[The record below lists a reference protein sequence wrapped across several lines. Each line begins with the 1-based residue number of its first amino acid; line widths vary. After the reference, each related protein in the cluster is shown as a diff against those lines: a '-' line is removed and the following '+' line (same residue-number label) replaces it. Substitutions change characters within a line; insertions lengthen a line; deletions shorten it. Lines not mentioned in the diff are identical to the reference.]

1 MLTVMK
7 SQKSILLS
15 LLTSGLLIASSL
27 VSISHAQERLTEE
40 EVESAIREVLPAV
53 MVERILGQISDVM
66 NRYGTDSLQFLVR
79 QYANRSLDRE
89 RFKSQILQS
98 TGGQVKILE
107 VDGSDTEI
115 ETANSVL
122 EKSGLEFIQFV
133 KSSQVRLPPVP
144 SPKLGQDTKSLRNMS
159 LVVSSSFAFGICVL
173 AGVIEL
179 TLHQKVENGG
189 ALLGQLRP
197 YIGIGVVSSLQVL
210 AAHRLEPFWRKELH
224 QWWSPG
230 FLPSFNWPTLIET
243 FRHKGV
249 YAYAASTFVLLS
261 LLNLTGQVLA
271 ALPMNPVEFA
281 AKGWGQLVVESIL
294 LTLAAG
300 GAKFAFDALERRGAH
315 SAFQREYRELTSRF
329 IIFTLLRNLGFARS
343 LDLFSNVFLGAYVM
357 IHNGLYAIKVASGDQ
372 AFQEDTA
379 RRFGLNSSRPGW
391 GKRICSGVV
400 SFAGRFLKLSKSE
413 NPPAFIYRSLSP

>member
-1 MLTVMK
+1 MLSLIK
-7 SQKSILLS
+7 SNNPVPRLLLATILLFVAAP
-15 LLTSGLLIASSL
+15 LA
-27 VSISHAQERLTEE
+27 AQETLTEA
-40 EVESAIREVLPAV
+40 EVEEAIREVIPSV
-53 MVERILGQISDVM
+53 MVERILGQISLVM

-89 RFKSQILQS
+89 KFKSQILQS
-98 TGGQVKILE
+98 TGGQGKILE

-122 EKSGLEFIQFV
+122 QKSGLGFIQFV
-133 KSSQVRLPPVP
+133 KSSQPKAPPV
-144 SPKLGQDTKSLRNMS
+144 SAMQLNQDTKNLRNLS

-179 TLHQKVENGG
+179 MIHRKFEGGG

-210 AAHRLEPFWRKELH
+210 AAHRVEPFWRKELH
-224 QWWSPG
+224 NWWSPG

-271 ALPMNPVEFA
+271 ALPMNPVEFD
-281 AKGWGQLVVESIL
+281 AKGWGQLLVESLL
-294 LTLAAG
+294 LTMAAG

-315 SAFQREYRELTSRF
+315 SAFQREFRELTSRF

-343 LDLFSNVFLGAYVM
+343 LGLLSNVFLGAYVM
-357 IHNGLYAIKVASGDQ
+357 IHNGLYALKLRAGDRS
-372 AFQEDTA
+372 FQEETA
-379 RRFGLNSSRPGW
+379 RRFGANSSRPSW
-391 GKRICSGVV
+391 GQRICAGVV
-400 SFAGRFLKLSKSE
+400 SFSGRFLKLTKSAE
-413 NPPAFIYRSLSP
+413 PPKFIYRSLSP